1 MRTHE
6 NLRAW
11 QYSMDLVEAIYKETA
26 SYPNDERFGLI
37 NQLHRAAVSVPSNI
51 AEGGARGSDAEFM
64 RFLYI
69 ARGSLSEVQTQLKIA
84 NRLGFTPLNN
94 TTAELIE
101 NTFAQLGGLIN
112 SLKARK
118 E

>member
-26 SYPNDERFGLI
+26 GYPSDERFGLI
-37 NQLHRAAVSVPSNI
+37 NQLRRAVVSVPSNI
-51 AEGGARGSDAEFM
+51 AEGGARGSDAEFI

-69 ARGSLSEVQTQLKIA
+69 ARGSLSEVQTQLQIA
-84 NRLGFTPLNN
+84 SRLGFAPLNQ
-94 TTAELIE
+94 TILELIE

-118 E
+118 

>member
-1 MRTHE
+1 MGGAMRTHE

-37 NQLHRAAVSVPSNI
+37 NQLRRAAVSVPSNI
-51 AEGGARGSDAEFM
+51 AEGGARGSDAEFI

-69 ARGSLSEVQTQLKIA
+69 AS
-84 NRLGFTPLNN
+84 RLGFAPLNQ
-94 TTAELIE
+94 TTLELIE

-118 E
+118 